1 VNVEKNMSKHTL
13 TAASDI
19 SYGDAYYAPG
29 YSRRGVPI
37 TPIYKQTF
45 SSAIAALDTNALATK
60 QALTVAAATWAFAS
74 AVVGLTTDA
83 SSQRVLDHARNVTI
97 TTSDLAATATV
108 IIKGEDVYGASMW
121 ERMLVTASDATV
133 SGTKAFKKISKII
146 PSGATGVA
154 YVGFGNR
161 LGLDYKVSSLH
172 DIIKGQEGDQG
183 TAATDITVAA
193 FRLPTYSA
201 TEVHSATS
209 EGTASVLK
217 DVRGT
222 WKPLAVAPDGTVEH
236 SLWYKISGVRSKFG
250 AYGIDQT
257 AS

>member
-1 VNVEKNMSKHTL
+1 MSRHTL

-19 SYGDAYYAPG
+19 SYGDAYYVPG

-45 SSAIAALDTNALATK
+45 SSAIAALDVNALCTN
-60 QALTVAAATWAFAS
+60 QALITAGSTFTFAT

-83 SSQRVLDHARNVTI
+83 SSQRVLDHARNITI
-97 TTSDLAATATV
+97 TTSDLGATATV
-108 IIKGEDVYGASMW
+108 IVKGEDVYGASMW
-121 ERMLVTASDATV
+121 ERFLVTASDATV
-133 SGTKAFKKISKII
+133 SGTKAFKKVSKVI
-146 PSGATGVA
+146 PSGATGIA
-154 YVGFGNR
+154 KVGFGNR

-183 TAATDITVAA
+183 IAATDITVDS

-209 EGTASVLK
+209 EGTASALK

-222 WKPLAVAPDGTVEH
+222 WKPLAVIPDGAVTH

-250 AYGIDQT
+250 AYGINQT